1 MQTISTRRASQL
13 GDAARSVLES
23 LLGRTVNDEEH
34 ITVMAHPPQPPL
46 TEDDRRKAAQA
57 LARNL
62 DSLASR
68 ARHIPEQEMEALIDE
83 AMEHV
88 RPRRP

>member
-57 LARNL
+57 LAQNL

-68 ARHIPEQEMEALIDE
+68 ARHIPEQDMEALIDE

>member
-1 MQTISTRRASQL
+1 MQTISTRRAGEL

-23 LLGRTVNDEEH
+23 LLGRTVDDQEH
-34 ITVMAHPPQPPL
+34 ITVMAYPPQPPV
-46 TEDDRRKAAQA
+46 TDDDRGKAAHA
-57 LARNL
+57 LAQSL
-62 DSLASR
+62 DSLASC
-68 ARHIPEQEMEALIDE
+68 AHHIPEQEMDALIDE

>member
-1 MQTISTRRASQL
+1 MRTISTRRAGQL
-13 GDAARSVLES
+13 GDAARNVLES
-23 LLGRTVNDEEH
+23 LLGRTVGDEEH

-46 TEDDRRKAAQA
+46 TEDDRRTAAQA
-57 LARNL
+57 LAQNL
-62 DSLASR
+62 DTLASR